1 MRAVGKGFVRTLRAL
16 LRRETGVAAVEFA
29 LVVPLMLSVYLG
41 CTEAAALLTADRKV
55 QSVAGAIGDLVARS
69 NKTIAQSQLR
79 DYFLAST
86 SIMAP
91 YSTSGLVQ
99 TVTAVS
105 VDDDGEATVLWSVRY
120 ENGSLSTTVAEHPK
134 NSAYDLPAEMRAIA
148 TGQTV
153 IAAEAEYGY
162 LPLLGIV
169 FKEALDLNRSA
180 LFMPRFGGN
189 ITLN

>member
-1 MRAVGKGFVRTLRAL
+1 MSAVGKGFVRTLRAL

>member
-1 MRAVGKGFVRTLRAL
+1 MRPIGRQLLGTLRAFA
-16 LRRETGVAAVEFA
+16 RRETGVAAVEFA

-41 CTEAAALLTADRKV
+41 CTEASALLTADRKV

-69 NKTIAQSQLR
+69 NKTIAAGQLE

-91 YSTSGLVQ
+91 YSTTDLIQ

-105 VDDDGEATVLWSVRY
+105 VAANGDAKVLWSARY
-120 ENGSLSTTVAEHPK
+120 ENGNLAKTVAEHPK
-134 NSAYDLPAEMRAIA
+134 DSLYDLPAEMKAIA

-153 IAAEAEYGY
+153 ISAEAEYSY
-162 LPLLGIV
+162 RPLLGLI

>member
-1 MRAVGKGFVRTLRAL
+1 MRPAGKGFLDTVRAF

-55 QSVAGAIGDLVARS
+55 QSVAGALGDLVARA
-69 NKTIAQSQLR
+69 NKTLPRAQLD
-79 DYFLAST
+79 DYFDAAA

-91 YSTSGLVQ
+91 YDASKLVQ

-105 VDDDGEATVLWSVRY
+105 VSDEGEATIAWSAHFENNVLSIEVPDASEDAPY
-120 ENGSLSTTVAEHPK
+120 A
-134 NSAYDLPAEMRAIA
+134 LPEEMIAIA

-153 IAAEAEYGY
+153 IAAETRYSY
-162 LPLLGIV
+162 RPLLGVV
-169 FKEALDLNRSA
+169 FKNELDLHRSA
-180 LFMPRFGGN
+180 LFMPRFGGT
-189 ITLN
+189 ITVN

>member
-1 MRAVGKGFVRTLRAL
+1 MRATGKKFLGTLQAFA
-16 LRRETGVAAVEFA
+16 RRETGVAAVEFA

-55 QSVAGAIGDLVARS
+55 QSVAGAIGDLVART
-69 NKTIAQSQLR
+69 NKTIAASQLE

-91 YSTSGLVQ
+91 YSTAGLVQ

-105 VDDDGEATVLWSVRY
+105 VATNGEATVLWSARY
-120 ENGSLSTTVAEHPK
+120 EDGALSKTVAEHPR
-134 NSAYDLPAEMRAIA
+134 NSTFDLPNEMKAIA

-153 IAAEAEYGY
+153 IAAETEYSY
-162 LPLLGIV
+162 RPLLGMV
-169 FKEALDLNRSA
+169 FKDALDLNRSA
-180 LFMPRFGGN
+180 LFMPRFGGT

>member
-1 MRAVGKGFVRTLRAL
+1 MRSTGERFLKMLSAFF
-16 LRRETGVAAVEFA
+16 RRETGVAAVEFA

-41 CTEAAALLTADRKV
+41 CTEASALLTADRKV

-69 NKTIAQSQLR
+69 NKSISADDLK

-91 YSTSGLVQ
+91 YDTSGLVQ

-105 VDDDGEATVLWSVRY
+105 VANGSATVLWSARFKDGV
-120 ENGSLSTTVAEHPK
+120 LSKTVAEHPK
-134 NSAYDLPAEMRAIA
+134 DSTYDLPEEMKAIA

-153 IAAEAEYGY
+153 ISAEAEYGY
-162 LPLLGIV
+162 RPLLGLV
-169 FKEALDLNRSA
+169 FKNALDLNRSA
-180 LFMPRFGGN
+180 LFMPRFGGT
-189 ITLN
+189 ISLN

>member
-1 MRAVGKGFVRTLRAL
+1 MRSVGKGFVRTLRAL

-180 LFMPRFGGN
+180 LFMPRFGGT

>member
-1 MRAVGKGFVRTLRAL
+1 MRSTGERFLKMLSAFF
-16 LRRETGVAAVEFA
+16 RRETGVAAVEFA

-41 CTEAAALLTADRKV
+41 CTEASALLTADRKV

-69 NKTIAQSQLR
+69 NKSISAGDLQ

-91 YSTSGLVQ
+91 YGTMGLVQ

-105 VDDDGEATVLWSVRY
+105 VAADGRATVLWSARFKDGV
-120 ENGSLSTTVAEHPK
+120 LSKTVAEHPK
-134 NSAYDLPAEMRAIA
+134 DSTYDLPEEMKAIA

-153 IAAEAEYGY
+153 ISAEAEYGY
-162 LPLLGIV
+162 RPLLGLV
-169 FKEALDLNRSA
+169 FKNALDLNRSA
-180 LFMPRFGGN
+180 LFMPRFGGT
-189 ITLN
+189 ISLN